1 MGFMGNLA
9 GRKALSAHSKGNYEE
24 AIRLYEEA
32 YAKGMD
38 KPQMLRSYSVLL
50 IRTNRFDKALEV
62 IKLMEKQ
69 PGLAE
74 RERID
79 LRVNY
84 AIILWKKGHLD
95 RAMEILEDDF
105 RHLQNSSMY
114 SIIGYLKI
122 EQGNAEEA
130 IRFNKLALEYDD
142 SDAVFLD
149 NLGQTYYRLL
159 GDKKTAKEYFDR
171 AIAVKPTA
179 IDTNYFLAQYDI
191 ENGEI
196 EKAKERLET
205 ARKGFFSP
213 LNYATPEMIDEQLKK
228 PVSIIE

>member
-9 GRKALSAHSKGNYEE
+9 GRKAMAAHSKGNYQE
-24 AIRLYEEA
+24 ALKLYAQA

-38 KPQMLRSYSVLL
+38 NPGLLRGYSVLL
-50 IRTNRFDKALEV
+50 IRTNQFDRALEV

-69 PGLAE
+69 PGLTPKDRA
-74 RERID
+74 D
-79 LRVNY
+79 LHVNY

-95 RAMEILEDDF
+95 RAMQILEDEF
-105 RHLQNSSMY
+105 RHLKNGTMY

-130 IRFNKLALEYDD
+130 LRFNKAAIEYDD
-142 SDAVFLD
+142 SDPVFLD
-149 NLGQTYYRLL
+149 NLGQTYYRLF
-159 GDKKTAKEYFDR
+159 GDKEAAKPYFDK
-171 AIAVKPTA
+171 AVAKKADA

-191 ENGEI
+191 ESGDI
-196 EKAKERLET
+196 QKAKERLET

-213 LNYATPEMIDEQLKK
+213 LNYATPEMIDTLLTKLNA
-228 PVSIIE
+228 